1 MLEEGDKFVPSWIFS
16 KYK

>member
-1 MLEEGDKFVPSWIFS
+1 MLVGTEKLVPSWIFS